1 MPNKIIDC
9 FLFYNELDMLKFR
22 LDYLHDTVDK
32 FVILEST
39 LTFSGKQKDLYFEKN
54 KTMYQ
59 AYQDKI
65 IHIIVDDLP
74 LDDPSKNVVDNAWIR
89 EKLQRNYLDRGISK
103 LDMCNDDI
111 IVISDVDEIPDRKTL
126 ALLKKIEKIENIVY
140 ALEQD
145 MYYYNLSCKRIAK
158 WYHPKFVNYHTYKD
172 LFKRKA
178 EDIRMV
184 GRHAVVKRG
193 GWHLSYFGNV
203 NFIQNKIKSF
213 SHQEYNDDKY
223 TSAENIIHCIQ
234 YNKDLFSRENQDGF
248 CYCPIEDNDYLPETY
263 KELVKISI
271 YV

>member
-22 LDYLHDTVDK
+22 LDYLYDTVDY

-39 LTFSGKQKDLYFEKN
+39 LTFTGEQKELLFEKN
-54 KTMYQ
+54 KSMYE

-65 IHIIVDDLP
+65 IHVIVDDLP
-74 LDDPSKNVVDNAWIR
+74 SDDPTKSITDNAWIR
-89 EKLQRNYLDRGISK
+89 EKFQRNSLHRGISK
-103 LDMCNDDI
+103 LHLNDDDV
-111 IVISDVDEIPDRKTL
+111 IVITDVDEIPDRKTL
-126 ALLKKIEKIENIVY
+126 ALLRKMDKIENIVY

-145 MYYYNLSCKRIAK
+145 MYYYNLSCKITDK
-158 WYHPKFVNYHTYKD
+158 WHHAKFVNYHTYHD
-172 LFKRKA
+172 IFKTKS

-184 GRHAVVKRG
+184 GRYALVKRG

-213 SHQEYNDDKY
+213 SHQEYNDEKY
-223 TSAENIIHCIQ
+223 TSAENITNCIK
-234 YNKDLFSRENQDGF
+234 YHKDLFARGNEHSIT
-248 CYCPIEDNDYLPETY
+248 YCALEDNDYLPETY
-263 KELVKISI
+263 RDLVKISM